1 MDELQV
7 KDLDSLSQEDVSIRH
22 LVWEIA
28 RSLVTDEDSVTVE
41 IVETDGLQTLRVRTD
56 SDGFGR
62 LIGDQGRTVRAIRTI
77 LSAASMKLQRT
88 YGLDI
93 QETQIARTLNALHT
107 PLLRR
112 CRLSK
117 EHLTLAR

>member
-7 KDLDSLSQEDVSIRH
+7 KDLDSLSQEDVSIRR
-22 LVWEIA
+22 LVWEIS

-41 IVETDGLQTLRVRTD
+41 IVETEGLQTLRVRTD

-93 QETQIARTLNALHT
+93 QAT
-107 PLLRR
+107 
-112 CRLSK
+112 K
-117 EHLTLAR
+117 

>member
-7 KDLDSLSQEDVSIRH
+7 KDLDSLSQEDVSIRR

-56 SDGFGR
+56 SDGLGR

-93 QETQIARTLNALHT
+93 QEAA
-107 PLLRR
+107 
-112 CRLSK
+112 K
-117 EHLTLAR
+117 

>member
-93 QETQIARTLNALHT
+93 QAT
-107 PLLRR
+107 
-112 CRLSK
+112 K
-117 EHLTLAR
+117 

>member
-1 MDELQV
+1 M
-7 KDLDSLSQEDVSIRH
+7 SIRR

-41 IVETDGLQTLRVRTD
+41 IVETGGLQTLRVRTD
-56 SDGFGR
+56 SNGLGR

-93 QETQIARTLNALHT
+93 
-107 PLLRR
+107 
-112 CRLSK
+112 K
-117 EHLTLAR
+117 EATK